1 MITVSTLTAIA
12 TGHAIRTHQTS
23 SVQTTADA
31 LGRIRDADPV
41 LGAFVLVDDAGAG
54 ASAAAA
60 DRDLAAG
67 LDHGPLQGI
76 PVAVKD
82 IFDMAGLPTS
92 CGSSTSF
99 GTDRAEADADVV
111 AELHRSAAVLVGK
124 TTLHEFAYGA
134 TGDRSA
140 HGPSRNPHDP
150 TRVSGG
156 SSGGS
161 AVAVA
166 AGMVPLSIGTDTAGS
181 VRVPAA
187 LCGIVGFKPAFDA
200 LSTKG
205 VYPLAPSL
213 DHVGVFGNS
222 VEDTQMCYQT
232 LCGTMGNDR
241 RQQSRADRV
250 GWIVPEAIAPADPR
264 ITAAT
269 RGLLERAGLAVDDAT
284 STVLDHAPGELFSIF
299 TTLQLREAFEVHRD
313 HLDADEHLIDPGV
326 VSRLKA
332 GQNVSDGAYADAH
345 WARSR
350 FRASV
355 EVALGEHAILALP
368 TTPITAPRLYQMQ
381 TEISGVTVEAR
392 SALLAFTS
400 PWNLTGSPAI
410 SVPAGFVDGLP
421 FGLQLITSPGNEAT
435 LFATA
440 AAVAQLL
447 AHSDE
452 R

>member
-31 LGRIRDADPV
+31 LGRIRDADPA

-54 ASAAAA
+54 ASAAVA

-82 IFDMAGLPTS
+82 IVDMAGLPTS

-99 GTDRAEADADVV
+99 GTERAEADADVV

-166 AGMVPLSIGTDTAGS
+166 AGMVPLSLGTDTAGS

-205 VYPLAPSL
+205 CLLYTSDA
-213 DHVGVFGNS
+213 
-222 VEDTQMCYQT
+222 
-232 LCGTMGNDR
+232 
-241 RQQSRADRV
+241 AD
-250 GWIVPEAIAPADPR
+250 D
-264 ITAAT
+264 
-269 RGLLERAGLAVDDAT
+269 
-284 STVLDHAPGELFSIF
+284 
-299 TTLQLREAFEVHRD
+299 
-313 HLDADEHLIDPGV
+313 
-326 VSRLKA
+326 
-332 GQNVSDGAYADAH
+332 
-345 WARSR
+345 
-350 FRASV
+350 
-355 EVALGEHAILALP
+355 
-368 TTPITAPRLYQMQ
+368 
-381 TEISGVTVEAR
+381 
-392 SALLAFTS
+392 
-400 PWNLTGSPAI
+400 
-410 SVPAGFVDGLP
+410 
-421 FGLQLITSPGNEAT
+421 
-435 LFATA
+435 
-440 AAVAQLL
+440 
-447 AHSDE
+447 
-452 R
+452 